1 MTLTYE
7 DFDTEQAAKDL
18 YEEMKHSYETKDD
31 LYLMQSIFRDDIS
44 RPGEWR
50 AKEGEHIL
58 DIIPFKAGKIMTK
71 SRLQN
76 KKEGNIV
83 YKMELYVHP
92 RVGPI
97 RTDMICLAQ
106 TFGMSCPICE
116 LRSMLFDKEKLSDRE
131 QKILDSN
138 RPIRRVAYNI
148 WCHDSKEE
156 TKKGVQLWI
165 IAHFFFE
172 NNVAEIAKL
181 PKEGGFLSWTH
192 PRDGKSV
199 MFKRKGM
206 GPTNTSYLGHK
217 FVDRDG
223 PIPLE
228 ILKQSV
234 SIDEVVTI
242 PDYKQ
247 VFETFFQIP
256 YSNQPVTVSLLSG
269 MPSEPEA
276 ETDTDD
282 YGEAATET
290 TEEIESTEEK
300 PALSIPGDDNKE
312 EVAKESMKDNEC
324 PHGHTFGVDL
334 EQTADC
340 GNCTK
345 WDACADESDRLTKV
359 KKKGKKKE

>member
-7 DFDTEQAAKDL
+7 DFDSEQAAKDL

-44 RPGEWR
+44 RPPEWR

-58 DIIPFKAGKIMTK
+58 DVIPFRAGKVMTK

-76 KKEGNIV
+76 KKAGNIV

-92 RVGPI
+92 RVGPTRMDI
-97 RTDMICLAQ
+97 VCLAQ
-106 TFGMSCPICE
+106 TFGMACPICE
-116 LRSMLFDKEKLSDRE
+116 LRNLLFDKENLTDRE

-156 TKKGVQLWI
+156 SKKGVQLWV

-192 PRDGKSV
+192 PKEGKSV
-199 MFKRKGM
+199 IFKRKGM
-206 GPTNTSYLGHK
+206 GPTNTSYLGHR
-217 FVDRDG
+217 FGDRDG

-228 ILKQSV
+228 ILQQAV
-234 SIDEVVTI
+234 PLDEVITF
-242 PDYKQ
+242 PEYKQ
-247 VFETFFQIP
+247 VFETFFQLP
-256 YSNQPVTVSLLSG
+256 YNKQPVTIGLLSG
-269 MPSEPEA
+269 IPTEEEKDA
-276 ETDTDD
+276 EDP

-290 TEEIESTEEK
+290 ESLPPPKEEK
-300 PALSIPGDDNKE
+300 PALSIPGDDEEENKS
-312 EVAKESMKDNEC
+312 ESETSGC

-334 EQTADC
+334 EQTPDC
-340 GNCTK
+340 GNCVK
-345 WDACADESDRLTKV
+345 WDACADESDRLTKKK
-359 KKKGKKKE
+359 KKKGE